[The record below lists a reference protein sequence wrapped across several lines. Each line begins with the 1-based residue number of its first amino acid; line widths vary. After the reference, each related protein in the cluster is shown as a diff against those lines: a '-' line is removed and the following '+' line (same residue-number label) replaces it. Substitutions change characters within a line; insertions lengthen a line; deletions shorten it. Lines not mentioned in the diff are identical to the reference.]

1 MANEFARNLG
11 DAGFSTTFALPSSAS
26 SSTNQATPFDLGADT
41 FKPEEV
47 EVELSVP
54 ALTTTMVPDTRTTT
68 YIIETCAATNF
79 STIDAT
85 LYTKTFTASGG
96 TGVSAQVIR
105 VRLPSNC
112 ARYIRG
118 KVTHGAS
125 TTDSSAVSA
134 TIALKF

>member
-11 DAGFSTTFALPSSAS
+11 DSGFSTTFTLPASAS
-26 SSTNQATPFDLGADT
+26 ASTNQATPFDLGADT
-41 FKPEEV
+41 FKNESV
-47 EVELSVP
+47 EVELSIP

-68 YIIETCAATNF
+68 YIIETCTATNF

-96 TGVSAQVIR
+96 TGIAAQVIR

-112 ARYIRG
+112 ARYLRG

>member
-1 MANEFARNLG
+1 MYFA
-11 DAGFSTTFALPSSAS
+11 TFALPASAS

-41 FKPEEV
+41 FKTENV
-47 EVELSVP
+47 ELELSVP
-54 ALTTTMVPDTRTTT
+54 ALNATMVPDTRTTT
-68 YIIETCAATNF
+68 YIIETCTATNF

-96 TGVSAQVIR
+96 TGVAAQVIR
-105 VRLPSNC
+105 IRLPSNC
-112 ARYIRG
+112 ARYIRA

-134 TIALKF
+134 TVALKF

>member
-11 DAGFSTTFALPSSAS
+11 DAGFSTTFTLPASAS
-26 SSTNQATPFDLGADT
+26 ASTNQATPFDLGADT

-47 EVELSVP
+47 EVSLVIP
-54 ALTTTMVPDTRTTT
+54 ALSSTLVPDTRTTT
-68 YIIETCAATNF
+68 YIIETCTATNF

-96 TGVSAQVIR
+96 TGVAAQDIR

-112 ARYIRG
+112 ARYIRA

-125 TTDSSAVSA
+125 TTDSSAISA
-134 TIALKF
+134 TVALKF